1 MPVSPNTRIELLL
14 VTLTVIVLL
23 NQQVG
28 HSAANQR
35 KKGRGF
41 NEKVKG
47 SY

>member
-1 MPVSPNTRIELLL
+1 MPVNPNTRRELLL
-14 VTLTVIVLL
+14 VKLTVIVLL
-23 NQQVG
+23 NQQVS

-35 KKGRGF
+35 KKGRGC

>member
-28 HSAANQR
+28 HSAGNLR
-35 KKGRGF
+35 ERGRGF